1 MSSLKNPFII
11 SILFHGMALFSLTVF
26 YQPAREAFMN
36 VTPLEFI
43 HVSQKE
49 DKSVQPN
56 PNKERPK
63 QAAITKKVE
72 AVQPSKMEEKV
83 ETETPHVDQTPL
95 PVVQQEAAASI
106 KTEDVEE
113 DSNAKN
119 NFSDNNKT
127 GAGTEI
133 NLFAAMVK
141 NRIEKAKFYPRWA
154 RQRGYE
160 GVVGVQFVIKPDG
173 NVIGVKVVRPC
184 HCDILNKAACEAIM
198 KAAPFHPR
206 PKELEGKEM
215 AMEVDIGF
223 RLE

>member
-1 MSSLKNPFII
+1 MSSLKIPFII
-11 SILFHGMALFSLTVF
+11 SVLFHSIALFSLTVF

-72 AVQPSKMEEKV
+72 AVQPSRMEEKV
-83 ETETPHVDQTPL
+83 ETESPHIDQAPL
-95 PVVQQEAAASI
+95 PVVKQEEAASI

-127 GAGTEI
+127 GEVNERT
-133 NLFAAMVK
+133 LFEAMVK
-141 NRIEKAKFYPRWA
+141 SRIEKAKFYPRWA
-154 RQRGYE
+154 RQKGYE
-160 GVVGVQFVIKPDG
+160 GVVGVHFTIQPDG
-173 NVIGVKVVRPC
+173 NVVGIKVVRPC
-184 HCDILNKAACEAIM
+184 HCEILNKAACEAIK
-198 KAAPFHPR
+198 KAAPFSPM
-206 PKELEGKEM
+206 PKDMENQEM

>member
-1 MSSLKNPFII
+1 MSSLKTPFIL
-11 SILFHGMALFSLTVF
+11 SVLFHGIALFSLAVF
-26 YQPAREAFMN
+26 YQPAKKAFMN
-36 VTPLEFI
+36 IAPLEFI
-43 HVSQKE
+43 HLHQEEKG
-49 DKSVQPN
+49 VQQ
-56 PNKERPK
+56 RPK
-63 QAAITKKVE
+63 QAAITKKAE

-83 ETETPHVDQTPL
+83 ATETPHVDHAPL

-106 KTEDVEE
+106 KANDVEE

-119 NFSDNNKT
+119 NFSDNDKT
-127 GAGTEI
+127 GAGNES
-133 NLFAAMVK
+133 NLFEAMVK
-141 NRIEKAKFYPRWA
+141 SRIEKAKFYPRWA

-198 KAAPFHPR
+198 KAAPFSPR
-206 PKELEGKEM
+206 PKEMENKEM
-215 AMEVDIGF
+215 AMDINIGF

>member
-1 MSSLKNPFII
+1 MSNLKIPFIV
-11 SILFHGMALFSLTVF
+11 SILFHGIVLFSVAVF

-36 VTPLEFI
+36 ITPLEFI
-43 HVSQKE
+43 HLPQEEKG
-49 DKSVQPN
+49 VQQ
-56 PNKERPK
+56 RPK
-63 QAAITKKVE
+63 QAAAAKKIA
-72 AVQPSKMEEKV
+72 AVQPSKMEEKRAEEKV
-83 ETETPHVDQTPL
+83 ETETPHADQAPL
-95 PVVQQEAAASI
+95 PVVKQEAAASI

-127 GAGTEI
+127 GEVNERT
-133 NLFAAMVK
+133 LFEAMVK
-141 NRIEKAKFYPRWA
+141 GRIEKAKFYPRWA

-160 GVVGVQFVIKPDG
+160 GVVGVQFVIQPDG
-173 NVIGVKVVRPC
+173 NVVGVKIVRPC

-198 KAAPFHPR
+198 KAAPFYPR
-206 PKELEGKEM
+206 PKEIEGVEM